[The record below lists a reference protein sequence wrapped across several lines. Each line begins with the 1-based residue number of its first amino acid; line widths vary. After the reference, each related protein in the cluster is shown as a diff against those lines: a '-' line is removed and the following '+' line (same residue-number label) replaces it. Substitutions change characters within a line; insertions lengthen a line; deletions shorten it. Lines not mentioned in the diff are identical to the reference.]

1 MTNDLMT
8 KTAGL
13 PGFWL
18 SIKKKKWTEF
28 AAERKKVGDLF
39 VDRNGNVVSLQ
50 RERKRREV

>member
-18 SIKKKKWTEF
+18 SIKKKKWKEI
-28 AAERKKVGDLF
+28 AAERKKVGDSF

-50 RERKRREV
+50 RLRERRGL

>member
-18 SIKKKKWTEF
+18 SIKK
-28 AAERKKVGDLF
+28 RNGRNLRRNGKKVGDLF